1 MTPRITSQRTNISY
15 IPACT
20 RAEDRQTER
29 DTIFFYIYITVRAFS
44 NILLCLLTNPGT
56 AHLLQQQGGLVFIS
70 IFLFFFFMCRN
81 SSGLGGRQSQCTKS
95 SERRQQRPFSCCAGW
110 KKRWNSLVGATFNTQ
125 FLDFCSFHGN
135 EKDRAHLRH
144 QAWCLCVQSQESYRR
159 RYLITFG
166 FYECD
171 GWTSKEIGPP
181 SASELSSASS
191 RRSKCVFRAARCPGS
206 TSK

>member
-1 MTPRITSQRTNISY
+1 MYKTCSTDGNKRSFGSALREVYLKHSAVMTPRITSQRTNISY

-95 SERRQQRPFSCCAGW
+95 SERRQQRPFSCCAG
-110 KKRWNSLVGATFNTQ
+110 
-125 FLDFCSFHGN
+125 
-135 EKDRAHLRH
+135 
-144 QAWCLCVQSQESYRR
+144 
-159 RYLITFG
+159 
-166 FYECD
+166 
-171 GWTSKEIGPP
+171 
-181 SASELSSASS
+181 
-191 RRSKCVFRAARCPGS
+191 
-206 TSK
+206 